1 MSISPVHLTSHEFTV
16 TIRFCGAD
24 VGKFPASIP
33 TNPDIT
39 FKSNSVRFGGGQQLA
54 AFSTAQDLAELH
66 RIIKNDPSLSIS
78 SNFASP
84 NALIDEYQDHGPL
97 VQVTITGNNQLDG
110 GTNFTLVFKGIMAT
124 PDMSYLDNPGT
135 IDLQIMSYGEA
146 PTITQAGL

>member
-33 TNPDIT
+33 SNPDVT

-78 SNFASP
+78 SNLAIPS
-84 NALIDEYQDHGPL
+84 ALITQYQTNGPL
-97 VQVTITGNNQLDG
+97 VQVTVTGNNQLDAG
-110 GTNFTLVFKGIMAT
+110 ANITMVYKGIMAL
-124 PDMSYLDNPGT
+124 PDISFLDNPGT

>member
-33 TNPDIT
+33 SNPDIT

-78 SNFASP
+78 SNLAIPS
-84 NALIDEYQDHGPL
+84 ALIAQYQTNGPL
-97 VQVTITGNNQLDG
+97 VQVTVTGNNQLDAG
-110 GTNFTLVFKGIMAT
+110 ANITMVYKGIMAL
-124 PDMSYLDNPGT
+124 PDISFLDNPGT